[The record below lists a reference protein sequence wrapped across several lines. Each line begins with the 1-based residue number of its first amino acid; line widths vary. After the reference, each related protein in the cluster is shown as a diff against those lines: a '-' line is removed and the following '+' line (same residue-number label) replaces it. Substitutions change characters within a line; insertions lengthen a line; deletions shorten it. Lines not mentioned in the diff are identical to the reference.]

1 VKETIIEL
9 EHKKETLQYMN
20 NQWEKMPK
28 DINRNQYLK
37 RINEI
42 IAKLKNQKQEI
53 RGILDDIVTI
63 QKDTDQLVGKISKID
78 TEVEDYIFNE
88 AKKDKVAKEIYKEI
102 VQLKEDF
109 DKLTTNVQEQ
119 NKLRALVREN
129 DTKSEDFRIKYR
141 NGQEISKLITDLNGI
156 KAENQQLEQEMK
168 AKGIH

>member
-63 QKDTDQLVGKISKID
+63 
-78 TEVEDYIFNE
+78 
-88 AKKDKVAKEIYKEI
+88 
-102 VQLKEDF
+102 
-109 DKLTTNVQEQ
+109 
-119 NKLRALVREN
+119 
-129 DTKSEDFRIKYR
+129 
-141 NGQEISKLITDLNGI
+141 
-156 KAENQQLEQEMK
+156 
-168 AKGIH
+168 

>member
-9 EHKKETLQYMN
+9 EHKKETLQSMN

-53 RGILDDIVTI
+53 RGILDDIVSI
-63 QKDTDQLVGKISKID
+63 QKETDQLVGKISKLD

-109 DKLTTNVQEQ
+109 DKLTTNV
-119 NKLRALVREN
+119 
-129 DTKSEDFRIKYR
+129 
-141 NGQEISKLITDLNGI
+141 
-156 KAENQQLEQEMK
+156 
-168 AKGIH
+168 